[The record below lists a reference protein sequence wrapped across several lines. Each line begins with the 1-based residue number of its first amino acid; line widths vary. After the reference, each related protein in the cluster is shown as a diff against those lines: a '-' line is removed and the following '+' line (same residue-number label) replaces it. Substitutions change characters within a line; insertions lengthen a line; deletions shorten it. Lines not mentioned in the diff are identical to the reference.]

1 MMRQRGGSAWPVRTR
16 LNRARFELSRLR
28 GRVGL
33 GLWAVFVSVGV
44 PAQAAPLMHGIFQD
58 HAVLQRDRPIEVWG
72 HAAGGEDITV
82 SLAAASGSA
91 LADASGRWSVML
103 T

>member
-1 MMRQRGGSAWPVRTR
+1 M
-16 LNRARFELSRLR
+16 SRLR

-44 PAQAAPLMHGIFQD
+44 PAQAVPLMHGIFQD

-72 HAAGGEDITV
+72 HAAGGEDMDREGRLTE
-82 SLAAASGSA
+82 GA
-91 LADASGRWSVML
+91 LAVLAGGIGRARFVF
-103 T
+103 